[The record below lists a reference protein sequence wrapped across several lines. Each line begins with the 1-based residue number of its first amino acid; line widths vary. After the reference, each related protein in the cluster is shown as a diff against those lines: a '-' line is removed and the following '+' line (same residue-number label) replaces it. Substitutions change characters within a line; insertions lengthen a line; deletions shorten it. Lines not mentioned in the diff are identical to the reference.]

1 MKKSLIYSIITTTI
15 IILFFVS
22 LERLLKLTHPISLG
36 ILLVSYAV
44 ILGIIICDLSI
55 SWIAYLLILVFL
67 GGVIVLIIYICTLSA
82 NEKIFFKKT
91 NIFIKS
97 LILFFFFLIIFSER
111 KIILFTSQTINSLRI
126 IYERRNLLNLIG
138 LIIFLLITLVAV
150 VKLVKFESGPIIK
163 RL

>member
-36 ILLVSYAV
+36 IVLVSYTV
-44 ILGIIICDLSI
+44 ILEIIICDLSI
-55 SWIAYLLILVFL
+55 SWITYLLILVFL

-82 NEKIFFKKT
+82 NEKFFLKT

-97 LILFFFFLIIFSER
+97 LILFFLFLIIFSER

-126 IYERRNLLNLIG
+126 IYERRNLLNLIR